1 MLKDEC
7 TYFHFDCGFLKCSM
21 RAILIIVIIIAF
33 QARVCRELTASSVP
47 DPISQHKYPERAEGN
62 EDNLSILNSFLKNK
76 VQPQSH
82 QEHLWN
88 SLIIKSKT
96 LFSQGLKDSALMISN
111 MVVEECKTDG
121 NRLFLMMA
129 LLNLSILQRESY
141 KFDDALKN
149 LTHAEKLLKNTDPVD
164 LCFDIKNYQGLMYS
178 YMENYS
184 IAIQYFHEI
193 YDSFLKKLDHNQKSA
208 LYNNLGLVYFGMDN
222 FRQAEAF
229 FKKANDEA
237 TEANSS
243 EGTTMAAF
251 NLGKL
256 YFRQKRHSNAW
267 DLLIKSLQ
275 TFQEEG
281 EKANAEE
288 ASRIMG
294 MLYMEQGNH
303 NFAQGYFEQSLEFA
317 LELGNPKII
326 LKNYHNIF
334 TNYSLIREKTNNL
347 NYVLLE
353 LAFFKKWAYLND
365 SLYQDQTSERILE
378 LEKQYETEKK
388 NNQINLL
395 EKEKQ
400 LAEDKL
406 KIGQVQRKYLFIF
419 VVLILMV
426 LGFFIYSFSY
436 YKRMTHLLQKQ
447 SRRIM
452 NQQAHITRQN
462 EQLQKAVS
470 TQNKLFS
477 IMAHD
482 LRSPL
487 ISLSNI
493 SKLINLYLRNNR
505 YKDAGELSRQLDR
518 KNDHL
523 LELTDN
529 LLSWT
534 KSQSEN
540 FTPVL
545 EKVELAQIVSECFK
559 IYKPVSSDKEI
570 TLSYKNDHECLSLA
584 DRNMLLTVLRN
595 LINNAIKFT
604 PRKGRIEIFCQHA
617 SGMAKITVRDNGIG
631 IPKNKLETIFQ
642 VDINNMQDGTE
653 GEKSSGLGLSVCK
666 EFVEIMGGSIYVE
679 SEENAGSSFT
689 FTIPEFQPDNSAS

>member
-1 MLKDEC
+1 
-7 TYFHFDCGFLKCSM
+7 M
-21 RAILIIVIIIAF
+21 RAILIIVIIVTF
-33 QARVCRELTASSVP
+33 QARVGPELIAAVPNPASQP
-47 DPISQHKYPERAEGN
+47 KYPERAEGN
-62 EDNLSILNSFLKNK
+62 EDDLSILNSFLENK
-76 VQPQSH
+76 IQPQNE
-82 QEHLWN
+82 QERLWN
-88 SLIIKSKT
+88 SLIIKSKI
-96 LFSQGLKDSALMISN
+96 LFSQELRDSALVISN
-111 MVVEECKTDG
+111 RVVEECKTDG
-121 NRLFLMMA
+121 NRMFLMLS
-129 LLNLSILQRESY
+129 LLNQSVLQQESY
-141 KFDDALKN
+141 KFDEALKN
-149 LTHAEKLLKNTDPVD
+149 VTHAERLLKSTDPVD
-164 LCFDIKNYQGLMYS
+164 LRFDIKNYLGLLYT

-193 YDSFLKKLDHNQKSA
+193 YDSFLNKLDHHQKA
-208 LYNNLGLVYFGMDN
+208 VLYNNLGLVYLGMDN
-222 FRQAEAF
+222 FRQAETF
-229 FKKANDEA
+229 FKEAKDEA
-237 TEANSS
+237 TKANSS
-243 EGTTMAAF
+243 EDKTMAAF
-251 NLGKL
+251 NLGKS
-256 YFRQKRHSNAW
+256 YFKQKQYSNAW

-275 TFQEEG
+275 TFQAKG

-303 NFAQGYFEQSLEFA
+303 NLAQDYFEQSLGLA

-334 TNYSLIREKTNNL
+334 TNYSLIREKTKNL
-347 NYVLLE
+347 NYLLLE
-353 LAFFKKWAYLND
+353 LDFFKKWAYLND

-400 LAEDKL
+400 MAEDKL

-436 YKRMTHLLQKQ
+436 YKKMTHLLQKQ

-462 EQLQKAVS
+462 EKLQKAVGA
-470 TQNKLFS
+470 QNKLFA

-487 ISLSNI
+487 VSLSNI
-493 SKLINLYLRNNR
+493 SKLINLYLRNKR
-505 YKDAGELSRQLDR
+505 YEDAEELSRQLDR
-518 KNDHL
+518 KNDYL

-545 EKVELAQIVSECFK
+545 EKVELTQVIAECFK
-559 IYKPVSSDKEI
+559 IYKPVSADKEI
-570 TLSYKNDHECLSLA
+570 KLSYENDHECLLLA
-584 DRNMLLTVLRN
+584 DKNMLLTVLRN
-595 LINNAIKFT
+595 LINNAVKFT

-617 SGMAKITVRDNGIG
+617 SGMAKITIRDNGIG
-631 IPKNKLETIFQ
+631 IPKNKLETIFEI
-642 VDINNMQDGTE
+642 DTNNMQYGTE

-666 EFVEIMGGSIYVE
+666 EFVEIMGGSISVE
-679 SEENAGSSFT
+679 SEENIGSDFT
-689 FTIPEFQPDNSAS
+689 FTIPELQSATSAF

>member
-1 MLKDEC
+1 
-7 TYFHFDCGFLKCSM
+7 M
-21 RAILIIVIIIAF
+21 RAILIIVIIVTFQTRVGPELIA
-33 QARVCRELTASSVP
+33 AVP
-47 DPISQHKYPERAEGN
+47 KPDSQPKYPERAEGN
-62 EDNLSILNSFLKNK
+62 EDNLSILNSFLENK
-76 VQPQSH
+76 IQPQNE
-82 QEHLWN
+82 QERLWN
-88 SLIIKSKT
+88 SLLIKSKI
-96 LFSQGLKDSALMISN
+96 LFSQELRDSALIISN

-121 NRLFLMMA
+121 NRLFLMLS
-129 LLNLSILQRESY
+129 LLNLSILQQESY
-141 KFDDALKN
+141 KFDEALKN
-149 LTHAEKLLKNTDPVD
+149 MMHAERLLKNTDPVD
-164 LCFDIKNYQGLMYS
+164 LRFDIKNYLGLLYT

-193 YDSFLKKLDHNQKSA
+193 HDSFLNKLDHNQKSV
-208 LYNNLGLVYFGMDN
+208 LYNNLGLVYLGMDN
-222 FRQAEAF
+222 FHQAETL
-229 FKKANDEA
+229 FKKAKDEA

-243 EGTTMAAF
+243 EGKTMAAF
-251 NLGKL
+251 NLGKS
-256 YFRQKRHSNAW
+256 YFRQKQYSNAW
-267 DLLIKSLQ
+267 DLLIKSLRI
-275 TFQEEG
+275 FQEKG

-303 NFAQGYFEQSLEFA
+303 ELAQDYFEQSLGLA

-334 TNYSLIREKTNNL
+334 TNYSMIREKTKNL
-347 NYVLLE
+347 NYLLLE
-353 LAFFKKWAYLND
+353 LDFFKKWAYLND

-400 LAEDKL
+400 MAEDKL

-462 EQLQKAVS
+462 EKLQKAVGA
-470 TQNKLFS
+470 QNKLFA

-487 ISLSNI
+487 VSLSNI

-505 YKDAGELSRQLDR
+505 YEDAEELSRQLDR
-518 KNDHL
+518 KNDYL

-545 EKVELAQIVSECFK
+545 EKVELAQIVAECFK
-559 IYKPVSSDKEI
+559 IYKPVSADKEI
-570 TLSYKNDHECLSLA
+570 TLSYENDHECLLLA
-584 DRNMLLTVLRN
+584 DKNMLLTVLRN
-595 LINNAIKFT
+595 LINNAVKFT

-617 SGMAKITVRDNGIG
+617 SGMAKITIRDNGIG
-631 IPKNKLETIFQ
+631 IPKNKLETIFEI
-642 VDINNMQDGTE
+642 DTNNMQYGTE

-666 EFVEIMGGSIYVE
+666 EFVEIMGGSISVE
-679 SEENAGSSFT
+679 SEENTGSDFT
-689 FTIPEFQPDNSAS
+689 FTIPELQSAASAF